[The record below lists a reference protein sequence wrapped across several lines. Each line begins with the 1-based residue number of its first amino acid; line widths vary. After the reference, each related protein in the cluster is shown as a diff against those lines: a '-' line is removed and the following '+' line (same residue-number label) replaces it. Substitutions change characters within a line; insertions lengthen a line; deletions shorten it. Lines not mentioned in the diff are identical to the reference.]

1 MATSLHE
8 LLPLIDSA
16 LAVADRQRQGAD
28 GDRVQQL
35 IAILQGLRSQ
45 VQAGTLPPSVGGAS
59 LGLSRGVADWV
70 GQLDSP
76 LLNAVAAIEARYQQ
90 LAQG

>member
-1 MATSLHE
+1 MAPSLHD
-8 LLPLIDSA
+8 LLPLIDGA
-16 LAVADRQRQGAD
+16 LAVADRHGQGAD
-28 GDRVQQL
+28 GDRVTQL
-35 IAILQGLRSQ
+35 IGILEGLRSQ
-45 VQAGTLPPSVGGAS
+45 VQAGTLQPSVGGAS

-76 LLNAVAAIEARYQQ
+76 LLHAVAAIEARYQQ

>member
-1 MATSLHE
+1 MAPSLHD
-8 LLPLIDSA
+8 LLPLIDGA
-16 LAVADRQRQGAD
+16 LSVADRHRQGAD
-28 GDRVQQL
+28 GDRVTQL
-35 IAILQGLRSQ
+35 IGILEGLRSQ
-45 VQAGTLPPSVGGAS
+45 VQAGTLQPSVGGAS

-76 LLNAVAAIEARYQQ
+76 LLHAVAAIEARYQQ

>member
-1 MATSLHE
+1 MAPSLHD
-8 LLPLIDSA
+8 LRPLIDGA
-16 LAVADRQRQGAD
+16 LAVADRHRQGAD
-28 GDRVQQL
+28 GDRVTQL
-35 IAILQGLRSQ
+35 IGILEGLRSQ
-45 VQAGTLPPSVGGAS
+45 VQAGTLQRSVGGAS

-76 LLNAVAAIEARYQQ
+76 LLHAVAAIEARYQQ

>member
-1 MATSLHE
+1 MASSLHD

-16 LAVADRQRQGAD
+16 LAVADRHRQGAQA
-28 GDRVQQL
+28 GQVNQL
-35 IAILQGLRSQ
+35 IGVLQGLRSQ
-45 VQAGTLPPSVGGAS
+45 VQAGTLEASVGGAT

-90 LAQG
+90 LGPG

>member
-1 MATSLHE
+1 MAPSLHD
-8 LLPLIDSA
+8 LLPLIDGA
-16 LAVADRQRQGAD
+16 LAVADRHRHGAD
-28 GDRVQQL
+28 GDRVTQL
-35 IAILQGLRSQ
+35 IGILEGLRSQ
-45 VQAGTLPPSVGGAS
+45 VQAGTLQPSVGGAS

-76 LLNAVAAIEARYQQ
+76 LLHAVAAIEARYQQ